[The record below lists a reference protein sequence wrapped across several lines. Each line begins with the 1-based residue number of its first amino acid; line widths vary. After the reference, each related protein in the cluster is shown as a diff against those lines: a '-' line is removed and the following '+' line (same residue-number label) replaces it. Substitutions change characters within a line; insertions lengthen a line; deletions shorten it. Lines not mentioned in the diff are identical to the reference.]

1 MNNLGN
7 NYNQF
12 FDQLSKL
19 LVIAKSNKPVH
30 LNELENLFN
39 PIKGQLNNNSI
50 LRRVIRLVMS
60 KINVDTIIIEKNVD
74 DEKDFSRN

>member
-19 LVIAKSNKPVH
+19 LVTAKSNKPVH

-39 PIKGQLNNNSI
+39 PIKGQLNNNAI
-50 LRRVIRLVMS
+50 LCRVIRLVMS
-60 KINVDTIIIEKNVD
+60 KINFDTIIFEK
-74 DEKDFSRN
+74 KRRR